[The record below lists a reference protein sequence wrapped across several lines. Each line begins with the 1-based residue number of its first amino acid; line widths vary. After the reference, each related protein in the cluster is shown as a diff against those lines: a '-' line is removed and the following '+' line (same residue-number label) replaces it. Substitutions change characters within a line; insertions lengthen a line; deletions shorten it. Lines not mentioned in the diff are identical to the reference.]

1 MKIETIQIQILKPHP
16 ENYNSHPE
24 DQISHLKES
33 IKANGIYRNIVI
45 SSDDFIL
52 CGHGVVEAMKQLEI
66 QEAPIIR
73 VPFLHSDLRAKK
85 LLIGDNEISG
95 ISSFFYFSN

>member
-52 CGHGVVEAMKQLEI
+52 
-66 QEAPIIR
+66 
-73 VPFLHSDLRAKK
+73 
-85 LLIGDNEISG
+85 
-95 ISSFFYFSN
+95 